1 MVTPLLEAGRT
12 CMGAEP
18 SRISRLDEI
27 SSVAY
32 TCQPGRSGGS
42 QEVSPQLKG
51 PCELVGEGGA
61 RSL

>member
-1 MVTPLLEAGRT
+1 MTPLLESGQT

-18 SRISRLDEI
+18 SRISQLDEI

-32 TCQPGRSGGS
+32 TCQPDRSGGS
-42 QEVSPQLKG
+42 QEVSPQLKS

-61 RSL
+61 FSL